1 MTGSYMTTNLI
12 EMGKNAKQAA
22 FVLAQ
27 LSQTEKNR
35 ALQIIADQLERQ
47 TDAILAENAKDIEA
61 ARENGLTDALIDRL
75 LLTEERL
82 KAIANDVRHVIS
94 LADPVGKLIDGGVLD
109 SGLKLERVR
118 VPLGVIGTIYEA
130 RPNVTIDVAGL
141 CLKTGNAVIL
151 RGGKETQHSNKI
163 LVDVVQDALQQA
175 GLPKAAVQAITDPD
189 RALVMELLKL
199 DRYVDMII
207 PRGGAALHELCKQHS
222 TIPVIVGGIGV
233 CHIFVEE
240 SAEQEKALVVIDNAK
255 TQRPSTCNTVET
267 LLVQESIAAE
277 FLPKL
282 AHHLSVKNVKFH
294 ADPTALSI
302 LQAVNAPV
310 EAVQDSELR
319 NEWLSPVLNVVVV
332 QDLTQAVEHIREYGS
347 QHSEAILT
355 SSQKLAQQFV
365 TQVDAATVYVNA
377 STRFTDGGQFGLGAE
392 VAVSTQKLHA
402 RGPMGLEALTTYK
415 WVCHGD
421 YTTRK

>member
-1 MTGSYMTTNLI
+1 MTTNLI

-47 TDAILAENAKDIEA
+47 TDTILAENAKDIEA

-109 SGLKLERVR
+109 SGLKLERIR

-130 RPNVTIDVAGL
+130 RPNVTIDVAAL

-207 PRGGAALHELCKQHS
+207 PRGGAGLHELCKQHS

-282 AHHLSVKNVKFH
+282 AQHLSIKNVKFH

-332 QDLTQAVEHIREYGS
+332 QDLNQAVEHIREYGS

-365 TQVDAATVYVNA
+365 AQVDAATVYVNA

-421 YTTRK
+421 YNIRK

>member
-1 MTGSYMTTNLI
+1 MTTNLI

-47 TDAILAENAKDIEA
+47 TDTILAENAKDIEA

-109 SGLKLERVR
+109 SGLKLERIR

-130 RPNVTIDVAGL
+130 RPNVTIDVASL

-199 DRYVDMII
+199 DHYVDMII

-240 SAEQEKALVVIDNAK
+240 SAEQDKALVVIDNAK

-282 AHHLSVKNVKFH
+282 AQHLSVKNVKFH

-355 SSQKLAQQFV
+355 SSPKLAQQFV
-365 TQVDAATVYVNA
+365 AQVDAATVYVNA